1 MENAKTK
8 TKMEDMEK
16 AMAAVAAEK
25 AEKPEGSRVASNAR
39 AQVQMPRPGGVVE
52 ELMAMMV
59 DSNLEGATD
68 QVGNQGEGFR
78 ADDHPILGE
87 ANFQKFTKTL
97 DVSEM
102 KSSPQ
107 ATTSHPMLGS
117 TIFQKFTN
125 TMEDVVM
132 LKIDVD
138 MRRMESFDEASYPI
152 LQ

>member
-25 AEKPEGSRVASNAR
+25 AEKPEGSRGASNAR

-68 QVGNQGEGFR
+68 QGGNQGEGFR

-97 DVSEM
+97 DDVSEM
-102 KSSPQ
+102 KSSLQ

-132 LKIDVD
+132 LKIAVD
-138 MRRMESFDEASYPI
+138 MGGDGI
-152 LQ
+152 V